1 MRRLI
6 PLLGLLVLLAGCGG
20 GTQTAEQKARK
31 EFLFKYPKLNDP
43 QLARLC
49 PGLYPTDYLNPNRA
63 SHYHYDKKDR
73 TKAFPKGYVA
83 RGLQTDAAKVPGC
96 TSKGTTP
103 KD

>member
-1 MRRLI
+1 MRRFV

-20 GTQTAEQKARK
+20 TQTADQTARK

-49 PGLYPTDYLNPNRA
+49 RGLYPTDYLKPSRA
-63 SHYHYDKKDR
+63 SHYHYDKKDL

-83 RGLQTDAAKVPGC
+83 RGLQTDAAKVKGCKGPG
-96 TSKGTTP
+96 TPP